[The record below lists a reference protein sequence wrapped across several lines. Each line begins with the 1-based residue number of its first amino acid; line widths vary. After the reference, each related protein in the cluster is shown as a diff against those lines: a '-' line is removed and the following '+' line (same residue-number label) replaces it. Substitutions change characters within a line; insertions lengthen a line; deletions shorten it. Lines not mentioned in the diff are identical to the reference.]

1 MNNPRQFAEQA
12 HVDAR
17 VFERLAVLGTFPSDL
32 WLEHVTDRLVAQIIQ
47 QHELEAEWAAMKHRE
62 LGILDQPLG
71 RTRLLLVIALGWVFL
86 VIALVWVFVVAA
98 AMVLPTP
105 S

>member
-1 MNNPRQFAEQA
+1 MTPSRQFAEQV
-12 HVDAR
+12 HIDAR
-17 VFERLAVLGTFPSDL
+17 VFERLAVLGTMPSDL
-32 WLEHVTDRLVAQIIQ
+32 WFEHVTDRLVAQIVQ
-47 QHELEAEWAAMKHRE
+47 QHELEAEWAAMKRRE

-71 RTRLLLVIALGWVFL
+71 RGRLLLIIAS
-86 VIALVWVFVVAA
+86 AWVFVVAA